1 LKVLVTIII
10 KRQKCIEHELLLPLL
25 QQVAKGNNRAFED
38 LYGRTSA
45 QLFAV
50 ALTMLKNKEQAEE
63 ALQEAYVRIWYKAD
77 YYKTGQGT
85 VLTWMVSIVRYRAL
99 DMLRHKKV
107 RKTHIDSE
115 FDKIVTG
122 DENIRDDE
130 ELSQD
135 WLNQDKIH
143 TCMDEL
149 SAQQRQ
155 AIHLAYFNGF
165 SHSEVVSHLGSPLG
179 SVKSWIK
186 RGLDSLQRCLGL

>member
-1 LKVLVTIII
+1 M
-10 KRQKCIEHELLLPLL
+10 LPLL
-25 QQVAKGNNRAFED
+25 QQTAKGNNKAFED
-38 LYGRTSA
+38 LYEKTSA

-77 YYKTGQGT
+77 YYKVGQGT

-107 RKTHIDSE
+107 RQVHSDSQ
-115 FDKIVTG
+115 FDAVLADSG
-122 DENIRDDE
+122 DIKNTDSSDIHT
-130 ELSQD
+130 
-135 WLNQDKIH
+135 DKIH
-143 TCMDEL
+143 LCMDEL
-149 SAQQRQ
+149 SIQQRQ

-165 SHSEVVSHLGSPLG
+165 SHSEVVNHLGSPLG